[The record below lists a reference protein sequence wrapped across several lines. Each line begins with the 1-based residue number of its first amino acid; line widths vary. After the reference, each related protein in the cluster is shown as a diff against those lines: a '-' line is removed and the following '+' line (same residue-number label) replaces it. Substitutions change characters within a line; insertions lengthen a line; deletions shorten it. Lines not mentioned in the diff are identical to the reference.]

1 MKTIA
6 TIKGMKEWVAFLRTK
21 GLTLGLVPTMGALH
35 QGHVSLIRRARE
47 ENDKVIL
54 GIFVNPTQFDKK
66 EDLLSYPR
74 DIEKDREIA
83 SREGVDIIF
92 APSVEEIYPKGFST
106 FVEEEDL
113 TERLCGEHRSGH
125 FRGVT
130 TVVMKLLNI
139 ISPDRAYFGQKDLQ
153 QSQVIKKMVMDLNMN
168 VEVVVLPTVR
178 DKDGLALSSRNQ
190 HLSMAE
196 RQTALSIYKA
206 LIRARELFASRETDS
221 RKILEEMHDI
231 LLGAGILQIDY
242 ISIVDPET
250 LEELEEARPD
260 AVVALACWVGNT
272 RLIDN
277 MSLSEATSS
286 KEPAPAL
293 SPSVGVYC
301 DTPLQGAK
309 LSK

>member
-1 MKTIA
+1 
-6 TIKGMKEWVAFLRTK
+6 MKEWVAFLRTK

-260 AVVALACWVGNT
+260 AVVVLACWVGNT

-293 SPSVGVYC
+293 SSNVGVYC